1 MPTVNPGARVVVL
14 GVSGGTPERTDIVYF
29 RCGGGADKYR
39 IKRAAGLPGDTV
51 EIRNRKFYL
60 NGEPREEPYLY
71 EQRIVYEYGPATVP
85 EGHIFVLGD
94 NRNNSYD
101 STEGGFLPAGNVA
114 GKAVMVCW
122 PYINILE

>member
-14 GVSGGTPERTDIVYF
+14 SVPGGMPERTDIVYF
-29 RCGGGADKYR
+29 RFEENPDEYR

-60 NGEPREEPYLY
+60 NGEPVEEPYLY

-94 NRNNSYD
+94 NRNNSHD
-101 STEGGFLPAGNVA
+101 STEAGFLPVGNIA

-122 PYINILE
+122 PYINILD